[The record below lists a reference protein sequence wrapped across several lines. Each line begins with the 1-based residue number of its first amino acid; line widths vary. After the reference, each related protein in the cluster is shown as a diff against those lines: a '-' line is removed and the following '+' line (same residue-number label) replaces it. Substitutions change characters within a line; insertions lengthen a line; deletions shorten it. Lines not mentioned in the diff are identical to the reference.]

1 MYMYMDTHNVHYNI
15 IETICSGLR
24 VRKKNCSNY
33 LREVK
38 PSLVAAISFRA
49 PKACSAHIS
58 HLSPSGLEI
67 RRRASR
73 LC

>member
-15 IETICSGLR
+15 IETRMWRLACE
-24 VRKKNCSNY
+24 KKNCSNY

-49 PKACSAHIS
+49 PKAC
-58 HLSPSGLEI
+58 
-67 RRRASR
+67 
-73 LC
+73 